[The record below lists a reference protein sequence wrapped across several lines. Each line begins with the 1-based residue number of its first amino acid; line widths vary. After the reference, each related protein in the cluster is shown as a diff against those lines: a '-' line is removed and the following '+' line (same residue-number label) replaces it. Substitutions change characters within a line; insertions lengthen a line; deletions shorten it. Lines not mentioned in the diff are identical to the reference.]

1 MPLWLTWFLV
11 GVTVTAVAATN
22 PNPAPPENQHAG
34 VEQTVSE
41 HSQ

>member
-11 GVTVTAVAATN
+11 GVTVTAIAASN
-22 PNPAPPENQHAG
+22 PNPNPSPEHAG
-34 VEQTVSE
+34 VEQTMIE

>member
-22 PNPAPPENQHAG
+22 PQPKPEIQHAG
-34 VEQTVSE
+34 VQQTISE
-41 HSQ
+41 HAQ

>member
-22 PNPAPPENQHAG
+22 PTPNPGIEHGGIP
-34 VEQTVSE
+34 QTVIE
-41 HSQ
+41 HSN